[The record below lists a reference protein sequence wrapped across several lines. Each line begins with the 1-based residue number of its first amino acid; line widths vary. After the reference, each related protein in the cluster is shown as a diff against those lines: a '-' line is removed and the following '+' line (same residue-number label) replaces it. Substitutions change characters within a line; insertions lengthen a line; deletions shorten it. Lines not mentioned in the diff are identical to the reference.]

1 MVRLSRPR
9 WIEIGVALVLTL
21 AALLFVVWK
30 VWAAEPGG
38 VGMTM
43 APSGDHAYALYTGH

>member
-38 VGMTM
+38 VGMTT
-43 APSGDHAYALYTGH
+43 APSSDDAYALYTGH